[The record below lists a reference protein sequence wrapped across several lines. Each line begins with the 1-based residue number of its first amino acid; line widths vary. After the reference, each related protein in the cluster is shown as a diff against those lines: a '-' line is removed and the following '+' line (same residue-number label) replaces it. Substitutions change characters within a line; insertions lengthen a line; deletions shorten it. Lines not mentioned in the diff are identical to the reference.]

1 MIMSASTA
9 IKQRL
14 ADLKIN
20 QIELANMLGITK
32 QNLNNKLQRD
42 NFSSQELD
50 QICKVLNMKLI
61 MVDEGKHEYLIQY
74 DK

>member
-1 MIMSASTA
+1 MSASTA